1 MNNIFNEADV
11 RKFYQ
16 FFKHNKPTEIRVF
29 DEVKYPNGQSVFVKT
44 EDEFVEKCKYYCE
57 EGVSVYIGARD
68 RSAKGDK
75 NVISSS
81 FVFFEIDEHEEG
93 DNKDSEKIKILEF
106 LEENNIKVGMQGM
119 SGGGWHFYI
128 PHKLQKFKNSEEAL
142 LYKEQS
148 LNSFKKVFL
157 DKEFDVDG
165 AVFNLERVTRVMGTF
180 NYKRN
185 KISNIDYINDINLE
199 ENTAALQDLLKN
211 YKAMPKQNDI
221 VYNFEDDD
229 FIKSLKEKWV
239 APGRERLALSLA
251 GYLRK
256 DKKLG
261 LNSTLSI
268 IKSICE
274 DCNDEE
280 VNSRLVAVRATYD
293 KDEKDIIGISGLSE
307 REINLGIQNEV
318 LTLIATKR
326 EDEATERI
334 VEVIEEQHYIYTT
347 KDDVKSEIWY
357 YNDGIYIPNGKS
369 MIEENTRKI
378 LGVAYSPYLVNKV
391 IAKIRGDTQ
400 IDHDKFFKNESIEEI
415 PIQNGILNIFTRDI
429 TPFNPERI
437 FFNKMPIKY
446 DETKTCPSI
455 EKFFKDILKNKED
468 AKVMFEF
475 IGFCLMKDYRFEKSA
490 MFIGNGRNGKGKTL
504 SLIKHFLGVE
514 NCASVP
520 LSQINSGST
529 SVSELYGRLANLAGD
544 LSNTDLK
551 DTGMFKQ
558 VTGRDLITAK
568 RKYLRDLFFTNYAKL
583 LFACNELP
591 KVYDLSTGFWSRWI
605 LFEFPYEFIK
615 EDFYNQ
621 KTDGEKL
628 KYKIMD
634 ETIIDKLTTEEELS
648 GLLNVALDSLADIIK
663 NKGFSCSKGTDEVK
677 DLWIRKSDSFTAFC
691 IDCVEE
697 NLHGKI
703 LKKEMRRE
711 FSKYCKK
718 HKIPGASDMAIK
730 VSLENKYGAYDSQGS
745 LGDRVWEGISFKNGI

>member
-1 MNNIFNEADV
+1 MNNIFNEKDV
-11 RKFYQ
+11 RRFFK
-16 FFKHNKPTEIRVF
+16 FFKHKNPTEIRVF
-29 DEVKYPNGQSVFVKT
+29 DPVKYPKGKSIFVKT
-44 EDEFVEKCKYYCE
+44 KDEFVEKCKYYCE

-68 RSAKGDK
+68 RSARGDK
-75 NVISSS
+75 NIISSN
-81 FVFFEIDEHEEG
+81 FVFFEIDEHEKD
-93 DNKDSEKIKILEF
+93 DNKESEKIKILKF
-106 LEENNIKVGMQGM
+106 LEDNNIKIGMQGM

-128 PHKLQKFKNSEEAL
+128 PHKLQEFKNSEEAL
-142 LYKEQS
+142 SYKEQS

-199 ENTAALQDLLKN
+199 KNTAALQKLLKN
-211 YKAMPKQNDI
+211 YKAMPKQKDI

-239 APGRERLALSLA
+239 SPGRERLALSLA

-261 LNSTLSI
+261 LDSTLSI
-268 IKSICE
+268 VKQICE
-274 DCNDEE
+274 DCKDEE
-280 VNSRLVAVRATYD
+280 INSRLVAVRETYN

-307 REINLGIQNEV
+307 REIDLGIQNGV
-318 LTLIATKR
+318 LQLIANKR
-326 EDEATERI
+326 EDEATEKI
-334 VEVIEEQHYIYTT
+334 VEEIEKNYYIYTT
-347 KDDVKSEIWY
+347 KDDIKSEIWY
-357 YNDGIYIPNGKS
+357 YCDGIYIPNGKS

-378 LGVAYSPYLVNKV
+378 LGIAYSPYLVNKV

-400 IDHDKFFKNESIEEI
+400 INHDDFFKNEAIDEI
-415 PIQNGILNIFTRDI
+415 PIQNGILNIFTREI
-429 TPFNPERI
+429 KPFNPNRI

-446 DETKTCPSI
+446 NEEKDCPNI
-455 EKFFKDILKNKED
+455 KKFFSDILKDKED

-514 NCASVP
+514 NCSSVP
-520 LSQINSGST
+520 LSQINAGST
-529 SVSELYGRLANLAGD
+529 SVAELYGRLANLAGD

-568 RKYLRDLFFTNYAKL
+568 RKYLRDLFFINYAKL

-615 EDFYNQ
+615 EDFYKQ
-621 KTDGEKL
+621 KLSEEKK

-634 ETIIDKLTTEEELS
+634 ETIIDKLTTENELS
-648 GLLNVALDSLADIIK
+648 GLLNIALNSLKDIIE
-663 NKGFSCSKGTDEVK
+663 NKGFTYSKGTKEVK

-691 IDCVEE
+691 IDHLEE
-697 NLHGKI
+697 NIYGKI
-703 LKKEMRRE
+703 LKKDMRRE

-718 HKIPGASDMAIK
+718 HKIPGASDIAIK
-730 VSLENKYGAYDSQGS
+730 VSLENKFGAYDSQGS